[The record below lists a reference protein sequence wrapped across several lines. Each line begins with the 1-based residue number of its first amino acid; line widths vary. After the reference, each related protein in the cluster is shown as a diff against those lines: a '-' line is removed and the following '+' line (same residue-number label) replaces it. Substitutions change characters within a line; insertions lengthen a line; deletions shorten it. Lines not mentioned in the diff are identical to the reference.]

1 MKYLFSFILALNI
14 IACAPRIDIA
24 TLEREYVREDSVLW
38 ASYELE
44 SERLMEQYAEDEDSL
59 YIMALE
65 LEAMTDRK
73 NRELALEYSSTPS
86 GLRRCF
92 MLRLEI
98 AKDTLRNIITRLP
111 RKMRKTDSAQAIAEH
126 IQTDQIVEGMDYHPF
141 DGIDAYGHGIAWE
154 RYSGK
159 NLLLIYGGLGCMGAS
174 GRSELAELY
183 DDYSPEV
190 LEIMVYWPVESL
202 EELQKLQQKYPA
214 NYSFVSEFMPDYSP
228 FKVKYGVQAMPTC
241 FLIGRNGKVLLKTVG
256 FDSQAIRTNIE

>member
-24 TLEREYVREDSVLW
+24 TLEREYVREDSALW

-98 AKDTLRNIITRLP
+98 AKDTLHNIITNLP
-111 RKMRKTDSAQAIAEH
+111 RQMRKTNSAQAIAEH
-126 IQTDQIVEGMDYHPF
+126 IATDQIEEGMEYFPF

-174 GRSELAELY
+174 GRSELAKLY

-256 FDSQAIRTNIE
+256 FDSQAIRTKIE